1 MINFNEKYSLVRVL
15 HALVSGEE
23 LDVYIDGFPFYMD
36 VRFAQFTPYIYVPE
50 GNHIFSVYLKDEREK
65 PLAEVNIDVKNDELI
80 TAAIIERNNKVDI
93 LPIPEERGV
102 PEDNTSKIKFVHL
115 VPELPNINVLIGG
128 EEVFNNVG
136 YTDYTEYKNVPI
148 GEYKMDIELTENKK
162 TVLSN
167 LVNINPNRI
176 YTFYAIGISPNV
188 DMIQT
193 LDGATFLQ

>member
-1 MINFNEKYSLVRVL
+1 MRNFNEKYSLVRVL

-50 GNHIFSVYLKDEREK
+50 GNHRFSVYLKDEREK

-193 LDGATFLQ
+193 LDGATLLQ